1 MIYRV
6 EECIV
11 NHLEKDTCEEYGVIY
26 RIFTS
31 FYDHM
36 IPLVVEG
43 MYMMLICR
51 S

>member
-1 MIYRV
+1 MIHRV

-31 FYDHM
+31 FYDRTT
-36 IPLVVEG
+36 PLVVDG
-43 MYMMLICR
+43 MYMMLISR